1 MFSTLIAI
9 NRRLAT
15 TASNRATN
23 NILEIQSLGPPMAQ
37 EISPRDFSLAFNTL
51 ICAIGSTSTLCSGT
65 EANALLTDIIRINIQ
80 TGQYA
85 VANTIPLDCLR
96 NLFATPLILFNPV
109 TSGFGISSLH
119 VNSVQPGLAPE
130 NYMNGSLA
138 RPITYVAPEKWTAVA
153 YVCVSSFLLG
163 LGWVLLVW
171 AMRYDPPEASAFAF
185 VDFLRL
191 RWNGTGSDIW
201 NGDIQDLFLTKR
213 SNKDADILRAV
224 GDVKVKWEDD
234 EAEINGTAV

>member
-15 TASNRATN
+15 TASNRVTN

-37 EISPRDFSLAFNTL
+37 EISPRDFSLAFNNL
-51 ICAIGSTSTLCSGT
+51 ICTIGSASTLCSGI
-65 EANALLTDIIRINIQ
+65 EANALLTSMIRICIQ

-85 VANTIPLDCLR
+85 VTNSIPLDYLR

-109 TSGFGISSLH
+109 TSGFGISSLY
-119 VNSVQPGLAPE
+119 VNTVQPGLAPE

-138 RPITYVAPEKWTAVA
+138 RPITYVAPEEWTVVA
-153 YVCVSSFLLG
+153 YVGVSSFLLG

-171 AMRYDPPEASAFAF
+171 AMRYDPPEKSAFAF
-185 VDFLRL
+185 ADFLRL
-191 RWNGTGSDIW
+191 RWSGSGSNIW
-201 NGDIQDLFLTKR
+201 NGDIQNVFLTKK
-213 SNKDADILRAV
+213 SNKDSDMLRAV
-224 GDVKVKWEDD
+224 GDVKVKWESD